1 MRDYQTLG
9 PTPWNEP
16 CAQVGA
22 ADYAEKSRLETQTYI
37 NQLLRQ
43 FGEPPGLSFFRVKRF
58 PHEFGSYHEVVIT
71 YDDENEA
78 AVEFAYN
85 VENNTPER
93 WDEQA
98 LEELR
103 QRGYTMQ
110 VVPKDKPNR
119 AGIRVA

>member
-58 PHEFGSYHEVVIT
+58 PTTAKSMVV
-71 YDDENEA
+71 
-78 AVEFAYN
+78 FFK
-85 VENNTPER
+85 
-93 WDEQA
+93 Q
-98 LEELR
+98 
-103 QRGYTMQ
+103 
-110 VVPKDKPNR
+110 
-119 AGIRVA
+119 